1 MRAVTRIKG
10 MTQPPHE
17 LPTDLETAHQL
28 IAELLETVRT
38 QGRFIEKLQ
47 HQLEQLLR
55 RIYGR
60 KSEKLD
66 PNQLLLF
73 ARELLEAAGD
83 DPAATGE
90 PIPAPPQKTVPAAEP
105 SPPKK
110 PGHCRKPLPKHLP
123 RRREVHDVPAEL
135 PPCPDCG
142 ALRVCIG
149 EEIREQLEREGNV
162 VIAARLPE
170 PIEKGLP
177 GPGLLAQVIGS
188 KYADHLPLHRQ
199 EGIFRRHGVELP
211 RSTTCDWMAVCA
223 GLLEPIVKQMHREIL
238 QSRVIQTDDTPVT
251 VLDKVKGRYQG
262 RLWIYLGDRDH
273 PQVVFDFT
281 IDRSGAGPEW
291 MLEGYQGY
299 LQADAFSAY
308 DRLYTAS
315 TRPRQLCRWAR

>member
-90 PIPAPPQKTVPAAEP
+90 PTPADCTLRRASAAQEARSRPQAAAQAPAPPPRV
-105 SPPKK
+105 
-110 PGHCRKPLPKHLP
+110 P
-123 RRREVHDVPAEL
+123 RRPRRTASVSR
-135 PPCPDCG
+135 
-142 ALRVCIG
+142 LRSPS
-149 EEIREQLEREGNV
+149 R
-162 VIAARLPE
+162 
-170 PIEKGLP
+170 
-177 GPGLLAQVIGS
+177 
-188 KYADHLPLHRQ
+188 LHRR
-199 EGIFRRHGVELP
+199 G
-211 RSTTCDWMAVCA
+211 
-223 GLLEPIVKQMHREIL
+223 
-238 QSRVIQTDDTPVT
+238 
-251 VLDKVKGRYQG
+251 
-262 RLWIYLGDRDH
+262 
-273 PQVVFDFT
+273 
-281 IDRSGAGPEW
+281 GP
-291 MLEGYQGY
+291 
-299 LQADAFSAY
+299 
-308 DRLYTAS
+308 
-315 TRPRQLCRWAR
+315 

>member
-38 QGRFIEKLQ
+38 QGRFIEQLQ

-66 PNQLLLF
+66 PIQLLLF

-105 SPPKK
+105 APPKK

-149 EEIREQLEREGNV
+149 EEIREQLEYV
-162 VIAARLPE
+162 PSYMMV
-170 PIEKGLP
+170 
-177 GPGLLAQVIGS
+177 
-188 KYADHLPLHRQ
+188 
-199 EGIFRRHGVELP
+199 
-211 RSTTCDWMAVCA
+211 
-223 GLLEPIVKQMHREIL
+223 L
-238 QSRVIQTDDTPVT
+238 QHV
-251 VLDKVKGRYQG
+251 
-262 RLWIYLGDRDH
+262 
-273 PQVVFDFT
+273 
-281 IDRSGAGPEW
+281 
-291 MLEGYQGY
+291 
-299 LQADAFSAY
+299 
-308 DRLYTAS
+308 
-315 TRPRQLCRWAR
+315 RPK